1 MDQSKMF
8 RHLIGTVTPADSLR
22 STFVCSHTP
31 LHLSGSPAPGLEC
44 RAERSSADWR
54 DALGDPVWIW
64 GQQQII
70 YYFTEALIDLNGLA
84 CKRLPAAGPHECAY
98 WDGMCLGWDLIRIIW
113 YPGHCVSVLNVM
125 PRYSADGRLIAL
137 AKGLET
143 STVSIHTA
151 GLVWFGFKLCFK

>member
-8 RHLIGTVTPADSLR
+8 GHLIGTVTLADSFC
-22 STFVCSHTP
+22 STSP
-31 LHLSGSPAPGLEC
+31 LSFSSSGLGMPGREEQCWLDG
-44 RAERSSADWR
+44 RAGR
-54 DALGDPVWIW
+54 PVWIW

-70 YYFTEALIDLNGLA
+70 YYFTEALMDLNGLA

-113 YPGHCVSVLNVM
+113 YPEHCVSVLNVM

-137 AKGLET
+137 AKWLDHFFET

-151 GLVWFGFKLCFK
+151 GLVWFGFKLTCK